1 MMRHRPWAARL
12 RSLGTAAALTL
23 SAAVAGPGQVAADVP
38 APAAGES
45 VVTVR
50 TGGDRDGDATV
61 APLAGVGLALYASA
75 TATDPLP
82 DAWAQCISDGAGDCS
97 FTLPDT
103 GSGGAHE
110 GQRYWVRQID
120 GGVPPGWYTN
130 PSLRTGPGN
139 GSGSLESAYQFETP
153 ALAAGQTYRSTGD
166 FMKSTTWSVSPY
178 VASGGIWQQSRT
190 NPAMPQ
196 SCGLDVAV
204 VLDLSASVGSALPQL
219 KAATD
224 KLADALTGTPSRM
237 ALFSFDRNSPSTGAG
252 NHPDPMSVSTP
263 AGASAFKAQYA
274 NWTLGAGTNW
284 DQGLHAVAT
293 AQPVYDMVVVLTD
306 GNPTRF
312 SKPSTGDGS
321 NTHFADVE
329 GGIFAANAVK
339 AKGERVVAVGI
350 GKGVEGVSGLNLR
363 AISGEEPYDGSN
375 PKTAD
380 YYQTT
385 DFAAAGEALHELA
398 TTHCTG
404 SLSVIKQLVPAGNT
418 GEDVTGAQPAGAGWT
433 FSAST
438 TTPGI
443 GGLPDTRTTKSGGT
457 GGVVFQ
463 PTYPSGTGNAAVT
476 VAETQHPG
484 HTLVTQG
491 GRNAVCTNL
500 ADGSD
505 IAVTNTGTAAAPAFT
520 VNVPSL
526 EAVSCVVHNRPPQ
539 EADVRVDKTWVVDGT
554 RYEHADR
561 PGGLDADLTL
571 TGPAGGTA
579 TAQPWGADR
588 EGYTVGDTTTVAE
601 TPTLPDSCRLDSSRV
616 VEANG
621 TAVDAAVPYRAELT
635 REHNVFAVENKVTCT
650 ARLTL
655 VKKVVNEHGG
665 TAAAGDWTLTA
676 DGPDDL
682 SGVTGADAVTDAE
695 VGAGTYALAESNG
708 PEAYDAGD
716 WACESAGG
724 TAVPVTDAEVAL
736 APGAD
741 VTCTVTNTDRAASP
755 PPTST
760 PTPTP
765 TPTSTETPAP
775 TETPMPTPTVTPP
788 GTPEPTVP
796 PGDKDHGGELA
807 DTGSG
812 FGFAGWS
819 AMAAALLVAAGTA
832 LVARR
837 LRRR

>member
-1 MMRHRPWAARL
+1 MRHRPWGARL
-12 RSLGTAAALTL
+12 RGLGAAAALTL
-23 SAAVAGPGQVAADVP
+23 SAVLAGPGQVAADVP
-38 APAAGES
+38 TPAAGES
-45 VVTVR
+45 VVTVK
-50 TGGDRDGDATV
+50 TGGDRDGDASV
-61 APLAGVGLALYASA
+61 APLAGVRLALYASA
-75 TATDPLP
+75 TATDPLT
-82 DAWAQCISDGAGDCS
+82 DTWAQCTSDAAGDCS
-97 FTLPDT
+97 FTVPDT
-103 GSGGAHE
+103 GSGGANA
-110 GQRYWVRQID
+110 GQRFFVRQVD
-120 GGVPPGWYTN
+120 DGVPAGWYTN
-130 PSLRTGPGN
+130 PTLRTGPGS
-139 GSGSLESAYQFETP
+139 GSGSVASTYQFETP
-153 ALAAGQTYRSTGD
+153 ALADGQTYSSTSD
-166 FMKSTTWSVSPY
+166 FMASKNWSATPY

-190 NPAMPQ
+190 NPEMPE

-224 KLADALTGTPSRM
+224 RLANALTGTPSRM
-237 ALFSFDRNSPSTGAG
+237 ALFSFDRNSPSTGTS
-252 NHPDPMSVSTP
+252 NHPDLMSVSTP

-274 NWTLGAGTNW
+274 DWQLGAGTNW

-293 AQPVYDMVVVLTD
+293 AQPVYDLVVVLTD

-312 SKPSTGDGS
+312 SKPYTGDGG

-398 TTHCTG
+398 TTHCVG

-418 GEDVTGAQPAGAGWT
+418 GEDVTGAQPAGAGWQFT
-433 FSAST
+433 AST

-443 GGLPDTRTTKSGGT
+443 GGLPDTQTTRMGRMTSGGT

-463 PTYPSGTGNAAVT
+463 PTYPSGTGSAAVT
-476 VAETQHPG
+476 VAESQHPG

-491 GRNAVCTNL
+491 GKNAVCTNL
-500 ADGSD
+500 DDGADVP
-505 IAVTNTGTAAAPAFT
+505 VTNTGTAAEPAFT

-526 EAVSCVVHNRPPQ
+526 QGISCVVYNRPPQ
-539 EADVRVDKTWVVDGT
+539 KADVEVHKTWLVDGT
-554 RYEHADR
+554 RYPHADR
-561 PGGLDADLTL
+561 PDGLDAALTL
-571 TGPAGGTA
+571 SGPTGTGT
-579 TAQPWGADR
+579 TAQDWDTVR
-588 EGYTVGDTTTVAE
+588 EGYTVGDSTTVAE
-601 TPTLPDSCRLDSSRV
+601 TPTVPDSCRLDSSRV
-616 VEANG
+616 VDANG

-635 REHNVFAVENKVTCT
+635 AEHNEYTVENKVTCK

-665 TAAAGDWTLTA
+665 TASPGDWTLTA
-676 DGPDDL
+676 DGPSDL
-682 SGVTGADAVTDAE
+682 SGVTGADAVTAAE
-695 VGAGTYALAESNG
+695 VDAGTYELSESDG

-724 TAVPVTDAEVAL
+724 AAVPVTDAEVAV
-736 APGAD
+736 APGAA

-755 PPTST
+755 S

-765 TPTSTETPAP
+765 TPTSTP
-775 TETPMPTPTVTPP
+775 TVSPTPTPTVTPP
-788 GTPEPTVP
+788 GTPGPTFP

-812 FGFAGWS
+812 FGLTGWS
-819 AMAAALLVAAGTA
+819 AVAAALLVAAGTV

-837 LRRR
+837 QRRR